1 MVLEL
6 LRPTGI
12 YFLISVDSCRGN
24 VPRLKNDPVDGNASL
39 MKLRTLMP
47 NVAWTFA
54 CAAELILETF

>member
-1 MVLEL
+1 
-6 LRPTGI
+6 
-12 YFLISVDSCRGN
+12 
-24 VPRLKNDPVDGNASL
+24 